1 VTAADDMR
9 ARRARLISICES
21 LPEATSSGDR
31 HVGFEVRGRRFGWYL
46 DDHHGDGRVGIAC
59 KAAPGRN
66 TELVESDPDTYFMPD
81 YVGPRGWVGVRLDT
95 PRVDWDMV
103 EALVIDSYRMV
114 APKTL
119 ARQVA

>member
-1 VTAADDMR
+1 
-9 ARRARLISICES
+9 
-21 LPEATSSGDR
+21 
-31 HVGFEVRGRRFGWYL
+31 
-46 DDHHGDGRVGIAC
+46 
-59 KAAPGRN
+59 
-66 TELVESDPDTYFMPD
+66 VESDPDTYFMPD